1 MSETRIALFNI
12 VGFIFIHFSMS
23 GDDFAKDR
31 LSGQAMST
39 SKKSSIK
46 NSSSALALQ
55 SLHVQLFHYIPFE
68 SRDADTEV
76 SCVIFGHTSLLMLTA
91 SSYDRQ
97 KEHVIEG

>member
-1 MSETRIALFNI
+1 MSETRRCLRLGLLCSTLLGY
-12 VGFIFIHFSMS
+12 VGFMFIHFSMS

-46 NSSSALALQ
+46 NSSSGLALQ
-55 SLHVQLFHYIPFE
+55 SLHVQLFHYIPLE

-76 SCVIFGHTSLLMLTA
+76 SCDLWTYISPHADCVFM
-91 SSYDRQ
+91 
-97 KEHVIEG
+97 